1 LRESLEHVTVWQVIA
16 YLGFESQDN
25 SIAVMLF
32 IFVMTTMILR
42 CAVIMAICG
51 SRIS

>member
-1 LRESLEHVTVWQVIA
+1 
-16 YLGFESQDN
+16 LGFESPDN

-32 IFVMTTMILR
+32 ISIMTMMILR